1 MRASW
6 AAGQSRLYVPWIG
19 FAAVCTLLMCLLP
32 GEETVPYH
40 LAWIGLALAYGI
52 EAWPW
57 ARTVYAVIVFTICTG
72 AVIVVRASTQ
82 VIGWGE
88 TAEIPLMSILVL
100 LVLWNVRKRQV
111 AYGELSRLAEQERA
125 RAVQRE
131 QLNRMTSHEMRTPAT
146 IALGY
151 VDMLLKNETDERVR
165 SDLRVIGDE
174 LSRLVLVADRVMR
187 MIRVHDHVAFQRQDL
202 AALVRETG
210 ERWSVVAERN
220 WVVTC
225 EPIELDCSAERL
237 RACLDTLVE
246 NALRYTEDGDTVRIF
261 GRRAGGAVT
270 IGVAD
275 SGPGMD
281 PQQVQAVNRGRL
293 AASAQDPDLAQ
304 TQDQDYVAEDPKAQ
318 TGLGLALVRETARA
332 RGGRVVAGVSA
343 EGGAVVMMVLPLGVR
358 GPAPQHGG
366 VDTAI
371 RPGPPYAEPGPPPGH
386 GAPIGSGRTS
396 TVRGARRR
404 ARKSVTS
411 A

>member
-1 MRASW
+1 MKASF
-6 AAGQSRLYVPWIG
+6 AAGEDRLYVPWIG
-19 FAAVCTLLMCLLP
+19 FAVVCTLLMCFLP

-72 AVIVVRASTQ
+72 AVIVVRASTG

-151 VDMLLKNETDERVR
+151 VDMLLENETDERVR
-165 SDLRVIGDE
+165 SDLKVIGDE
-174 LSRLVLVADRVMR
+174 LNRLVLVADRVMR
-187 MIRVHDHVAFQRQDL
+187 MIRVHDHVAFERQDL
-202 AALVRETG
+202 ANLLRETG
-210 ERWSVVAERN
+210 ERWSVVGERN

-281 PQQVQAVNRGRL
+281 PQQIQAVNRGQL
-293 AASAQDPDLAQ
+293 AASAAEY
-304 TQDQDYVAEDPKAQ
+304 QDYVAEDPKAQ
-318 TGLGLALVRETARA
+318 TGLGLALVREAARA

-358 GPAPQHGG
+358 EAGPHHGRI
-366 VDTAI
+366 DTPA
-371 RPGPPYAEPGPPPGH
+371 RPGSLSSEPGPPPGH
-386 GAPIGSGRTS
+386 GAPVGSGRTP

-404 ARKSVTS
+404 ARRSVTS